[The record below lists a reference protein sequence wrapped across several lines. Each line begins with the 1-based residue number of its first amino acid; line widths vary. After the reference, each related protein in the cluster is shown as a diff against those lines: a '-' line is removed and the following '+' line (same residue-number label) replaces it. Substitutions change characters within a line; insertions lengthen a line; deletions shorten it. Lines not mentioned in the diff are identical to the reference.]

1 MTQYPMPV
9 HQLSLWDNEA
19 LETGYRCLNAL
30 EWEAAIRQFNKA
42 LQGGIGE
49 IGSVQKLIAAS
60 HYWKERIQHAPGP
73 ETHSDATASFS
84 QHIAGLLAD
93 YSRYS
98 FTPQMAGFKKALL
111 GHIVDLL
118 HHETDMDLNDMET
131 AFDLLLG
138 MDDFQTAE
146 DLISHGIKKHP
157 KKRLLLYFL
166 AQAQWLNDNRSDAN
180 NNYVRLLFYHP
191 DKIMDNR
198 IENKKLKELIHS
210 CGPAMAPAYG
220 WVRNVLPF
228 VPPADEI
235 PACDEEHHKAIKCY
249 RLLWEANRSMNNNDM
264 QSCIQYRKQ
273 LKELTPALYDEY
285 FNLLKQRK

>member
-1 MTQYPMPV
+1 MPV
-9 HQLSLWDNEA
+9 QQLSLWDNEA

-30 EWEAAIRQFNKA
+30 EWEEAILQFNEA

-49 IGSVQKLIAAS
+49 MESVQKLITAS
-60 HYWKERIQHAPGP
+60 QYWQARIQHTPGSQV
-73 ETHSDATASFS
+73 HSGAAASLS

-93 YSRYS
+93 YSHYS

-111 GHIVDLL
+111 GHIVGLL

-138 MDDFQTAE
+138 IDDFQTAE
-146 DLISHGIKKHP
+146 DLISHGIKQHP
-157 KKRLLLYFL
+157 EKRLLLYLL
-166 AQAQWLNDNRSDAN
+166 AQAQWLNGNRSDAN

-191 DKIMDNR
+191 DKVMDNR

-210 CGPAMAPAYG
+210 CGPEMAPAYG
-220 WVRNVLPF
+220 WLRNILPF

-235 PACDEEHHKAIKCY
+235 PACDEEHDKAIKSY
-249 RLLWEANRSMNNNDM
+249 RLLREANRSMNNNDM
-264 QSCIQYRKQ
+264 KSYVQYRKQ
-273 LKELTPALYDEY
+273 LKELTPALYEEY